1 MINNFELSPPKIRWL
16 IGYNN
21 FDIFTSV
28 PADNTPAFGYLVI
41 DFVTKAPREE
51 DKEPQ
56 LDEDEGNGS
65 YEGYVH
71 PNWET
76 RQNSKFVLQFQVTEW
91 IPTQIPIYKYRW
103 NNIITYLEMSYSFFW

>member
-1 MINNFELSPPKIRWL
+1 L
-16 IGYNN
+16 IVYNN
-21 FDIFTSV
+21 LDIFTSV
-28 PADNTPAFGYLVI
+28 PTDSTAAFGYPVI

-56 LDEDEGNGS
+56 LDEDEGDGS

-76 RQNSKFVLQFQVTEW
+76 RQNSKFVLQFKVTE
-91 IPTQIPIYKYRW
+91 
-103 NNIITYLEMSYSFFW
+103 